1 MRGILLNVQY
11 FCFCFPITVYS
22 QPKPV
27 YKGHSRE
34 PENVYALF
42 INAET
47 VTALYTLWFAI

>member
-11 FCFCFPITVYS
+11 FCFCFHVTVYS
-22 QPKPV
+22 QTKPV

-34 PENVYALF
+34 PENVYTLF

-47 VTALYTLWFAI
+47 VTALYTL

>member
-11 FCFCFPITVYS
+11 FCFCFPVTVYS

-47 VTALYTLWFAI
+47 VTALYTL